1 MDLLLQLHA
10 DVSPLDLGVNTTTPE
25 IVGESERLITLN
37 SFSKITSVATT
48 DIAGIA
54 KLVCIHN
61 ADFYDKMLA
70 HTAFISPSDI
80 FSCILIHLLLRN
92 VYSLLHFNFLRLK
105 FIRKSGMKELKLLKI
120 LKCILDE
127 NTELMLP
134 VTTLY
139 LKSCILRSSHIFSS
153 FLS

>member
-1 MDLLLQLHA
+1 M
-10 DVSPLDLGVNTTTPE
+10 TR
-25 IVGESERLITLN
+25 GESERLITLN

-54 KLVCIHN
+54 ILVCIHN

-70 HTAFISPSDI
+70 HSAFISPYDI
-80 FSCILIHLLLRN
+80 FSYILIHLLLRN
-92 VYSLLHFNFLRLK
+92 VYNLLHFNFLRLN
-105 FIRKSGMKELKLLKI
+105 FIRKSGRKELKLLKI

-127 NTELMLP
+127 NTERMLP
-134 VTTLY
+134 VIILY
-139 LKSCILRSSHIFSS
+139 FKSYVIRSSHIFSS